1 MRKIAKLILV
11 SLLTSTGFI
20 NGCGS
25 GEYDIEQYDINY
37 IETTVKIDTLNKIS
51 DENIK
56 IGNDRI
62 NLQNTLYKFSV
73 QVGAFVTPSYFENFY
88 AQARQV
94 LGNEVYYEII
104 SNLYKIR
111 IGSFNNRP
119 EATKVVELA
128 RSKGYLDAFIIIKK
142 R

>member
-1 MRKIAKLILV
+1 MRKIAKIILFSV
-11 SLLTSTGFI
+11 LFFSVLYL
-20 NGCGS
+20 NGCSS

-37 IETTVKIDTLNKIS
+37 VETKVKIDTLYKING
-51 DENIK
+51 DNI
-56 IGNDRI
+56 GTDRT

-94 LGNEVYYEII
+94 LGNEIYYEVQN
-104 SNLYKIR
+104 NLYKIR
-111 IGSFNNRP
+111 IGSFNNRS
-119 EATKVVELA
+119 EADKLVDLA
-128 RSKGYLDAFIIIKK
+128 KSKGYFDAFIIIKK